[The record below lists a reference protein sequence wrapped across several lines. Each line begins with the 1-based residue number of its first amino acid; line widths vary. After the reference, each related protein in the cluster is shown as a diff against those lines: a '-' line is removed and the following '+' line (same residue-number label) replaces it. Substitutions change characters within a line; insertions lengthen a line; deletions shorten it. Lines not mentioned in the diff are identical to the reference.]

1 MRRKGTMTKT
11 RGIFRCPV
19 ALAVVALAAFA
30 AGHGPASAADPLT
43 EEQIVKALTPIT
55 TRSLTLTP
63 PAASAGTAE
72 KKLLDSVRNRPAH
85 SLTSSERE
93 QIAAAAATKPSID
106 VEINFDY
113 RSAKISRSAA
123 SMVNTLGRALSN
135 ADLSGTTFIL
145 AGHTDGKG
153 SSPYNQDLSERRVD
167 TVRRYLVDHFK
178 LSPTSL
184 VAVGYGKTKLKN
196 ENDPFGAE
204 NRRVQVV
211 NMQDNN

>member
-11 RGIFRCPV
+11 CGMFRCHV

-30 AGHGPASAADPLT
+30 AGRGPASAADPLT

-63 PAASAGTAE
+63 AAPAGTAE

-106 VEINFDY
+106 VEITFDY

-123 SMVNTLGRALSN
+123 SVVNTLGRALSN

-167 TVRRYLVDHFK
+167 TVKRYLVDHFK

>member
-1 MRRKGTMTKT
+1 MTET
-11 RGIFRCPV
+11 RGIFSCPV
-19 ALAVVALAAFA
+19 ALVVVALAAFA
-30 AGHGPASAADPLT
+30 AGRGPASAADPLT

-63 PAASAGTAE
+63 AAPAGTAE

-123 SMVNTLGRALSN
+123 SVVNTLGRALSN

-167 TVRRYLVDHFK
+167 TVKRYLVDHFK

-211 NMQDNN
+211 NMHDNN

>member
-1 MRRKGTMTKT
+1 
-11 RGIFRCPV
+11 
-19 ALAVVALAAFA
+19 LAAFVA
-30 AGHGPASAADPLT
+30 ARGPASAADPLT
-43 EEQIVKALTPIT
+43 AEQIVKALTPIT

-63 PAASAGTAE
+63 AAPAGTAE

-123 SMVNTLGRALSN
+123 SVVNTLGRALSN

-153 SSPYNQDLSERRVD
+153 SSPYNQELSERRVD
-167 TVRRYLVDHFK
+167 TVKRYLVDHFK

-196 ENDPFGAE
+196 ENDPFGPE